1 MEINEAIKTI
11 SENMDSEQVKMF
23 LQPITDRAV
32 SKGIESFKTNH
43 LPEMIRQ
50 ATAEPESPAE
60 IELKKLQ
67 ADLEKMRS
75 DKERAEI
82 ESQMI
87 EFAAQNGLPASIGKA
102 LTIHS
107 DIETSRVNITA
118 LAGQIKSTLDYEKI
132 KNANGSIP
140 IKGDSI
146 SSTFNLETIGNMSTD
161 DIYKNLNNLTKGN

>member
-1 MEINEAIKTI
+1 MELNEAIKTI
-11 SENMDSEQVKMF
+11 SENMESEQVKTF

-32 SKGIESFKTNH
+32 SKGIETFKLNH

-67 ADLEKMRS
+67 ADLEKMRT

-107 DIETSRVNITA
+107 DVLTSRENITA
-118 LAGQIKSTLDYEKI
+118 LAGEIKRTLDKQKI
-132 KNANGSIP
+132 NDANGQVP
-140 IKGDSI
+140 LKG
-146 SSTFNLETIGNMSTD
+146 SSVTTFNLDTISSMSSEQ
-161 DIYKNLNNLTKGN
+161 ILNNLETLNQKGK